1 MCTFK
6 TSRLSLLSLASSLLL
21 LAPSSA
27 QGKANDVILQ
37 KSGKRIRGVEVTE
50 MSSSAIKFQRGTTAE
65 EIPASD
71 FARVQ
76 WDEPPESFMLAEGA
90 VKRGDFATAAN
101 LYGET
106 AKNTAR
112 PALKLESQFLA
123 ADALARSSGG
133 DPARAQ
139 AALDALAAYLSAAP
153 DGYRAPDAMLQLGR
167 TQVLAGKA
175 SEAETNLAK
184 LETESSSKNWDPIWA
199 VRAGLEKARAQL
211 AQAKLNDAR
220 STFRATVTAAEAL
233 ARQADSADLQDL
245 IAEASVGEGETLV
258 AEKKYDLAV
267 QFFRNLL
274 TGASNRSVSAAAQAG
289 LGEALYLKADATDD
303 DRELRAAQLALATA
317 NILDSTAEGTTAKAL
332 YYSGMVLI
340 ALGPDREQ
348 QDYKSRAIEYF
359 RTVTR
364 YYPQSA
370 WAAKATQEMSK

>member
-1 MCTFK
+1 MSISK
-6 TSRLSLLSLASSLLL
+6 TSGLSLLSLSSSLLL
-21 LAPSSA
+21 LAPLAA

-50 MSSSAIKFQRGTTAE
+50 MTSSAIKFLRGDTSE
-65 EIPASD
+65 EIPAAD

-101 LYGET
+101 LYGES
-106 AKNTAR
+106 AKNSAR
-112 PALKLESQFLA
+112 EALKLESQFLA

-133 DPARAQ
+133 DQARAKS
-139 AALDALAAYLSAAP
+139 ALEALQAYLAAAP
-153 DGYRAPDAMLQLGR
+153 DGYRAPEALLQLGR
-167 TQVLAGKA
+167 TQIIAGQA
-175 SEAETNLAK
+175 AEAEANLAK
-184 LETESSSKNWDPIWA
+184 LESEASSKNWDAIWA
-199 VRAGLEKARAQL
+199 ARAGLEKARAQL
-211 AQAKLNDAR
+211 AQSKLNDAR
-220 STFRATVTAAEAL
+220 SSFRATVAAAEAL
-233 ARQADSADLQDL
+233 AKQSDSSTLQDL

-258 AEKKYDLAV
+258 AEEKYDLAA

-274 TGASNRSVSAAAQAG
+274 TGASNRSVTAAAQAG
-289 LGEALYLKADATDD
+289 LGEALFLKAEAAGDD
-303 DRELRAAQLALATA
+303 QDLRAAQLALAKA
-317 NILDSTAEGTTAKAL
+317 NILDSSAEGTTAKAL
-332 YYSGMVLI
+332 FYSGKVLI

-370 WAAKATQEMSK
+370 WAAKATKAMSN